1 MMDIQ
6 LGGALLYA
14 NEVTSGNL
22 ERLKEAGFE
31 TLSICFWETLGGEID
46 LASLARCT
54 AKSGLPVTAIS
65 VWGGNPP
72 LSNEETLRSVHT
84 L

>member
-6 LGGALLYA
+6 LGALLYA

-31 TLSICFWETLGGEID
+31 TLSICFWETLGEID

-65 VWGGNPP
+65 VWGNPCPMRRPSVVCIP
-72 LSNEETLRSVHT
+72 L
-84 L
+84 